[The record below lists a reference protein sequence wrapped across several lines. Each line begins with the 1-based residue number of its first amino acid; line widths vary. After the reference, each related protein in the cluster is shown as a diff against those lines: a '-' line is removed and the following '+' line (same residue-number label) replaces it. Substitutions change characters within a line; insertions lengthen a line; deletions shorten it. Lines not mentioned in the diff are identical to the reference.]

1 MLSIT
6 LLTSNSNCKYY
17 ETKKSRTM
25 DGECAGAAELLSLL
39 ADLRWSLKLVRHKQT
54 GKTTLQLQ
62 F

>member
-39 ADLRWSLKLVRHKQT
+39 ADLRWSLKLVSHT
-54 GKTTLQLQ
+54 DKTTLQLQ